1 MTIHLRATAGEYE
14 LLLES
19 TSVRGV
25 SAASE
30 AAGAVTARAGRDLP
44 LLDLTLTL
52 GGAPVRPDGV
62 VILYATGE
70 GDEHAITL
78 AVDEVKGLVTLGPD
92 ALARLP
98 AISARFAQLFDA
110 IAIEPIDGGH
120 PLRLRAHLDL
130 QAIGREDA

>member
-1 MTIHLRATAGEYE
+1 LTIHLRATAGEYE

-19 TSVRGV
+19 ASVRGV
-25 SAASE
+25 SAAGE
-30 AAGAVTARAGRDLP
+30 AAAWAGRDLP
-44 LLDLTLTL
+44 RLDLTLTL

-62 VILYATGE
+62 VILYATGD
-70 GDEHAITL
+70 GDEQAITL
-78 AVDEVKGLVTLGPD
+78 AVDEVKGLVTLGPN

-98 AISARFAQLFDA
+98 PISTRFAQLFDA

>member
-1 MTIHLRATAGEYE
+1 LTIHLRATAGEYE

-19 TSVRGV
+19 ASVRGV
-25 SAASE
+25 SETGE
-30 AAGAVTARAGRDLP
+30 AVGAVTARAGQDLP

-52 GGAPVRPDGV
+52 SGAPVRPDGV

-70 GDEHAITL
+70 GDEQAITL

-110 IAIEPIDGGH
+110 IAIEPIDGSH
-120 PLRLRAHLDL
+120 PLRLRARLDL
-130 QAIGREDA
+130 QAIGRKDA